1 MTDPQQPAPD
11 FDPWAP
17 ATAPSTRRSRR
28 SVRPT
33 APQVFDTPEA
43 LPTPETRT
51 AEPREQLRFQE
62 PTPSQRTAH
71 RPPSFGTG
79 APEGLGHMLDGDR
92 RRLSQVNASGAG
104 AITRVL
110 GALFTSRRDP
120 ERMAR
125 AAAGAQAPVGT
136 GRRIAVVSTSGGAG
150 KSTAAA
156 LLGRVYSAVR
166 SDTVSVLDLE
176 PGAGSLGL
184 RLGIGQ
190 AAPIDVLAAAT
201 SSGTMPGAD
210 ELASMLG
217 HAAPNLFATGP
228 RTTGGHG
235 RVLDAHGL
243 REGSAALSRYF
254 PITLLDC
261 PTSLDDPLTAA
272 VLNDCHGA
280 LFVLPATLPGIEN
293 ALTELAGWFAN
304 RALSALP
311 LTLLVMEQDRASALS
326 ATALADRLGAL
337 GFSAHAI
344 GYDRHLAAGAQISLT
359 RLNARHRL
367 AATELAAALLADAN
381 SVR

>member
-17 ATAPSTRRSRR
+17 APSTRRSRR
-28 SVRPT
+28 P
-33 APQVFDTPEA
+33 APFTDPGIPDA
-43 LPTPETRT
+43 
-51 AEPREQLRFQE
+51 APREPLRFQE
-62 PTPSQRTAH
+62 PRVPSRSDYRA
-71 RPPSFGTG
+71 PVFGADVPG
-79 APEGLGHMLDGDR
+79 GVGQMLDGDK
-92 RRLSQVNASGAG
+92 RRLAKVNASGAG
-104 AITRVL
+104 GIGAVL

-136 GRRIAVVSTSGGAG
+136 GRRIAVVSTRGGAG

-166 SDTVSVLDLE
+166 TDTIAVLDLD

-184 RLGIGQ
+184 RLGTEN

-201 SSGTMPGAD
+201 TTGSLPGAE

-228 RTTGGHG
+228 RTAGGRG
-235 RVLDAHGL
+235 APLEARAL

-254 PITLLDC
+254 PITLFDC
-261 PTSLDDPLTAA
+261 PTTLDDPATAA
-272 VLNDCHGA
+272 VLSDCHGA
-280 LFVLPATLPGIEN
+280 LFVLPATLSGIEN
-293 ALTELAGWFAN
+293 ALAQLGGWFAD
-304 RALSALP
+304 RHLATLP
-311 LTLLVMEQDRASALS
+311 LTLLVLEQDRASALS
-326 ATALADRLGAL
+326 ATALAGRLSSL
-337 GFSAHAI
+337 GLRAHAI
-344 GYDRHLAAGAQISLT
+344 GYDRHLAAGSALSLS
-359 RLNARHRL
+359 RLASAHRL
-367 AATELAAALLADAN
+367 AATELAAELLADAN